1 MIIKSLRY
9 KNFRQFKGEKTI
21 EFSNDKY
28 KNVTIILGNN
38 TYGKTT
44 LLQMF
49 NWCFYNIAL
58 FNDSPKFLLNY
69 EISNM
74 MFNGDSR
81 DVEIEIILIH
91 DNNEYSICRKQEYM
105 KSNGKVIAK
114 PSQIKITYK
123 NLSDGITQ
131 IDREDL
137 MEEIIN
143 TILPQELSGYF
154 FFDTERV
161 QNISERKD
169 LTKSV
174 QGLLGLTVLDNTMQ
188 HLGKKESKSTVIG
201 SFYSDLNLEDN
212 KNAEEALKKV
222 QLYEEALSKLLKDKE
237 NCEYEISSYEK
248 KCELLENKIRD
259 NENTTELQNRKDKLV
274 KSIKS
279 EKEALERSYVS
290 YIREFSTDSMNF
302 FAQPIL
308 RQASEFLVEADV
320 DDKGI
325 KDVTAQSI
333 MEIIKRGTCLCGTK
347 IEKDNEAYKH
357 LYKELKFV
365 PPESIGTTIR
375 NFKKDIEIFNGA
387 NKNNKFYILLE
398 GYMKDILRY
407 KSTINDYEDEILLIE
422 KKIEGKEDTRNDQRE
437 LSIFKQRLRKL
448 KDNKEE
454 IVKKIG
460 KAEDKIESFKKIY
473 DGLTA
478 SDKKN
483 KEILEYLAYAEEIN
497 KWISNHYNKKEV
509 EIRQELEKKVNEM
522 FSRMYHGERKVVIDE
537 KYQTTLL
544 TLIGDEEIETGE
556 SEGLLRVKN
565 FAFIAG
571 LVELAKSKILDIDGK
586 DLGSEPYP
594 IILDAPFSNTDEVH
608 IRNISRELPKVAE
621 QVVMFVMEK
630 DWKYAEPVILDRV
643 DKQYYLQKH
652 SDTYTTIC

>member
-188 HLGKKESKSTVIG
+188 HLGKKESKTTVIG